1 MMKMNLKVEGMSCQH
16 CVMAVSNALFAIE
29 GVENVQIQ
37 LDAKAV
43 FVQGENLSEK
53 AIRDAIDEAGY
64 DLVEVEVE

>member
-1 MMKMNLKVEGMSCQH
+1 MKMNLKVEGMSCQH
-16 CVMAVSNALFAIE
+16 CVMAVSNALFAID

-64 DLVEVEVE
+64 DVVEVEVE

>member
-1 MMKMNLKVEGMSCQH
+1 MKMNLKVEGMSCQH

>member
-1 MMKMNLKVEGMSCQH
+1 MKMNLKVEGMSCQH

-37 LDAKAV
+37 LDAKTV
-43 FVQGENLSEK
+43 SVQGENLSEK

>member
-1 MMKMNLKVEGMSCQH
+1 MKMNLKVEGMSCQH

-64 DLVEVEVE
+64 DVVEVEVE